1 MINQYMLTLVPRPTN
16 KIYGALENINTQTR
30 ASGWTL
36 RFVDFA
42 YVGSSSSDAPIR
54 KMGNRNELIKALQYA
69 FSRMNVKNI
78 KEFRL
83 VENIAPI
90 VMETGLGLLIESP
103 FIRHLASALGFV
115 TQDQIFMIMATPGKK
130 IRWDD
135 SEFRAAKRIFEDPE
149 DGKFHCEMHPSQW
162 NIAVVDQGFSEA
174 QHMVIDMEYMLPEAY
189 VGMKILEGKASGNVE
204 KTIEE
209 LTKEL
214 APEGK
219 VSPGEGSHE
228 DL

>member
-1 MINQYMLTLVPRPTN
+1 MLTLVPRPTN
-16 KIYGALENINTQTR
+16 KIYQTLEKINSQTR
-30 ASGWTL
+30 ANGWTL

-42 YVGSSSSDAPIR
+42 YVGSSASDGPIR

-83 VENIAPI
+83 VEGVTPI
-90 VMETGLGLLIESP
+90 VMETGVGLLLEAP

-115 TQDQIFMIMATPGKK
+115 SQDQIFMILATPGKK
-130 IRWDD
+130 VRWDETD
-135 SEFRAAKRIFEDPE
+135 FRAAKRMFEDPE
-149 DGKFHCEMHPSQW
+149 DGQFHCEMHPSQW
-162 NIAVVDQGFSEA
+162 NIAVVDKDFSET

-189 VGMKILEGKASGNVE
+189 IGMKIIEGKASGDLN

-209 LTKEL
+209 LGREL
-214 APEGK
+214 NPEEGK
-219 VSPGEGSHE
+219 VSPGV
-228 DL
+228 